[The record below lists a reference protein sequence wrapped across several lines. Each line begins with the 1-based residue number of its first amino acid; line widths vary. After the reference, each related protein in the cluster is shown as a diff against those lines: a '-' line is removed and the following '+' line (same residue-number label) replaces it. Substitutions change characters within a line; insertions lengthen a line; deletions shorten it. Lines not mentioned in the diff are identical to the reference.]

1 MYTYEELY
9 TLFSEHL
16 DKQSFSHNPK
26 ELYEPIVYSLSQ
38 CGKRLRPVF
47 TLMACDLFGG
57 DIQAALPQA
66 LAIELLHNFTLIH
79 DDLMDQSPIRH
90 GQETVFKK
98 WNPKLAILSGDALFV
113 LAYTY
118 ILQTTETNRLP
129 DILNIFN
136 TTALQACEGQQL
148 DLNFENQKEVTLDD
162 YLEMIR
168 LKTAVLFAASLQLG
182 ALLAGASP
190 ENRALIYDFGI
201 NVGLGFQLK
210 DDLLDLYGN
219 EKTFGKRTGQDIIE
233 NKKTY
238 LFVKAMA
245 TADPKTRGILL
256 DYFHEKKLPAE
267 EKITAFRKIFDALDI
282 ERLTNEAIA
291 RYMKKGLEKLEAID
305 VAPERKIPLR
315 ELALKMV
322 KREK

>member
-9 TLFSEHL
+9 ALFSEHL
-16 DKQSFSHNPK
+16 DKQSFSHDPK

-38 CGKRLRPVF
+38 CGKRLRPMF

-57 DIQAALPQA
+57 DIQKALPQA

-90 GQETVFKK
+90 GKETVFKK
-98 WNPKLAILSGDALFV
+98 WSPKLAILSGDALFV

-118 ILQTTETNRLP
+118 TLQADVERLP
-129 DILNIFN
+129 EILNIFN

-148 DLNFENQKEVTLDD
+148 DLNFEKRKEVTLED

-168 LKTAVLFAASLQLG
+168 LKTAVLFGASLKLG
-182 ALLAGASP
+182 GLIAGAS
-190 ENRALIYDFGI
+190 EKNMQLIYDFGI

-219 EKTFGKRTGQDIIE
+219 EKTFGKRTGQDIVE

-245 TADPKTRGILL
+245 TADPKTRNILL
-256 DYFHEKKLPAE
+256 DYFHEKKLPEE
-267 EKITAFRKIFDALDI
+267 EKISAFRKIFDALDI

-291 RYMKKGLEKLEAID
+291 RYMKKGLEKLDALD
-305 VAPERKIPLR
+305 VEEERKKPLR
-315 ELALKMV
+315 TLAQNMMQRIK
-322 KREK
+322 